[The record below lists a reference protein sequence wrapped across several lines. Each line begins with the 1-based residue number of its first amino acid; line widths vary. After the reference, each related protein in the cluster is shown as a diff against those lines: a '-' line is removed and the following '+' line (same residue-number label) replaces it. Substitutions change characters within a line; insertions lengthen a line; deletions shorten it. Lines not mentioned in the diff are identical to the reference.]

1 MLSPCSYSH
10 RGFPQVS
17 SIRIMIFMRFPFRL
31 FRSVSPVCFH
41 CKPKRKQIQARPCF
55 SYKLLFIRSG
65 FPANPFSEGDTCR
78 YMIKNT
84 FLSANMPFLVYASY
98 KFIINLYFLYA
109 LPVHVLR
116 FAYGNLFDK
125 GILQYRRKFLNS
137 CIPFYQ
143 L

>member
-1 MLSPCSYSH
+1 
-10 RGFPQVS
+10 
-17 SIRIMIFMRFPFRL
+17 
-31 FRSVSPVCFH
+31 
-41 CKPKRKQIQARPCF
+41 
-55 SYKLLFIRSG
+55 
-65 FPANPFSEGDTCR
+65 
-78 YMIKNT
+78 MIKNT